1 MHGLGNDF
9 LLIDR
14 WEHNNIQED
23 LISRLA
29 SILCKRR
36 YAIGADGLIIILK
49 PSLSNADVKMR
60 IFNADGSEAEMCG
73 NGIRCLAKYVYEHNI
88 LQKKHYNVETLSG
101 LKAIEVEVINEKVK
115 NIKVNMGKYTFD
127 RKKIPMA
134 GNGTFIDEELTIS
147 ESIFK
152 ASCVSVGNP
161 HCVIFVQYLEE
172 FPVKKWGPLI
182 EKHNLFPNRIN
193 VEFVENIDYNRIKMR
208 VWERGSGE
216 TQACGTGACAVMAVA
231 HKLGKVGDVGEI
243 ILQGG
248 TLKVTLTNG
257 ELILEGPVTKV
268 YQGLVSD
275 EVLSSDFQIL

>member
-101 LKAIEVEVINEKVK
+101 LKAIEIEVINEKVK
-115 NIKVNMGKYTFD
+115 NVKVNMGKYTFD
-127 RKKIPMA
+127 RKKIPMV
-134 GNGTFIDEELTIS
+134 GNGTFIDRELTVS

-257 ELILEGPVTKV
+257 ELILEGPVTNV

-275 EVLSSDFQIL
+275 EVLPSDFQIL